1 MENNKQELTLNE
13 YQRRAMKTKTE
24 SSNNFA
30 YMALGLVA
38 EVGEL
43 ADKVAKAIRKDL
55 LAIDHNS
62 LSFPQLKK
70 GEELRLVPF
79 EEYRELLRG
88 IKAELGDIMWFVAG
102 LAEVLNVP
110 LDDLAKNNLTKL
122 ADRKKRGVII
132 GNGDNR

>member
-13 YQRRAMKTKTE
+13 YQRRAMETKTE
-24 SSNNFA
+24 SSDNFA

-43 ADKVAKAIRKDL
+43 ADKVAKAIRKEQL
-55 LAIDHNS
+55 SIDNNNLQWS
-62 LSFPQLKK
+62 PEAL
-70 GEELRLVPF
+70 
-79 EEYRELLRG
+79 EEYEALLEG

-110 LDDLAKNNLTKL
+110 LDDLTKDNLTKL

>member
-13 YQRRAMKTKTE
+13 YQRRAMETKTK
-24 SSNNFA
+24 SSDNFA

-43 ADKVAKAIRKDL
+43 ADKVAKAIRKEQL
-55 LAIDHNS
+55 SIDNNNLQWS
-62 LSFPQLKK
+62 PEAL
-70 GEELRLVPF
+70 
-79 EEYRELLRG
+79 EEYEALLEG

-110 LDDLAKNNLTKL
+110 LDDLTKDNLTKL

>member
-13 YQRRAMKTKTE
+13 YQRRAMETCAGT
-24 SSNNFA
+24 SNNFA

-43 ADKVAKAIRKDL
+43 ADKVAKAVRKEQ
-55 LAIDHNS
+55 LAIDGNNLQWS
-62 LSFPQLKK
+62 P
-70 GEELRLVPF
+70 EEL
-79 EEYRELLRG
+79 EEYEALMES

-110 LDDLAKNNLTKL
+110 LDNLGRANLAKL